1 MPYSVA
7 LVMNSTSGKSSKI
20 NNLKIKIK
28 DKENQNKIDR
38 ETAPITNSS
47 STKHKSKTVKLN
59 IAIEKCQRSG
69 RKKAKFSPEN
79 RKRLSGI
86 TEKGA
91 LLFCSVLYFVVYFLK
106 SCWDESR
113 SRRLRELAP
122 GCYSNNPG
130 VSSGN
135 LLERL

>member
-1 MPYSVA
+1 
-7 LVMNSTSGKSSKI
+7 MNSTSGQSSKI

-28 DKENQNKIDR
+28 DKENQNKINR

-91 LLFCSVLYFVVYFLK
+91 LLFCSVLYFVVYFVK
-106 SCWDESR
+106 SC
-113 SRRLRELAP
+113 
-122 GCYSNNPG
+122 
-130 VSSGN
+130 
-135 LLERL
+135 